1 MPYHHLAVAVRDMRA
16 THDFYTRAMGFEL
29 RHVERAKTPDGGLAN
44 HYFYDTGDGELM
56 AFWELHDPAIGQ
68 DFGTG
73 LSESAGLPD
82 WVNHI
87 AFAARDVAHLVEIRE
102 RWRDLGLTV
111 LDIDHHWCHS
121 IYVKDPNGTMVEFST
136 TTAPFAEGSAERAL
150 RAIRGEQLDTDRE
163 PIARVMKAR
172 TPDQPLGFVQQ
183 PIRMHAAGH
192 APTVE
197 AVAAK
202 AR

>member
-16 THDFYTRAMGFEL
+16 THEFYTRAMGFPL
-29 RHVERAKTPDGGLAN
+29 RHVERMRTPDGGLAN
-44 HYFYDTGDGELM
+44 HFFYDAGAGELM
-56 AFWELHDPAIGQ
+56 AFWDLQDPAIG
-68 DFGTG
+68 DGFGTG
-73 LSESAGLPD
+73 LSTSAGLPD

-87 AFAARDVAHLVEIRE
+87 AFAARDVEHLVEIRE
-102 RWRDLGLTV
+102 RWRDLGLSV

-150 RAIRGEQLDTDRE
+150 RAIHGETLECDRE
-163 PIARVMKAR
+163 PIVRVLRAREAAE
-172 TPDQPLGFVQQ
+172 PLGYVPE
-183 PIRMHAAGH
+183 PIHGTIAEVRAARAQG
-192 APTVE
+192 
-197 AVAAK
+197 